1 MGTIRPQMLP
11 AFNQAIT
18 KPIRIHG
25 VSMSL
30 KAKWFRDKLRKKGK
44 QGFQGYPMATVAYYG
59 PDNQHASKA
68 VAAVFQTEGSE
79 PAHLERWF
87 SDQQDARNDP
97 AINEAIVRFV
107 QLYGAK
113 SVVMPDGILG
123 CPHEEG
129 IDYPEGQSCPQCP
142 YWAGR
147 DRFTGER
154 QH

>member
-1 MGTIRPQMLP
+1 
-11 AFNQAIT
+11 
-18 KPIRIHG
+18 
-25 VSMSL
+25 MSL

-44 QGFQGYPMATVAYYG
+44 QGFQEYPMATVAYYG
-59 PDNQHASKA
+59 PDNIYASKA
-68 VAAVFQTEGSE
+68 VAAVFLTEGGE
-79 PAHLERWF
+79 PTHLERWL
-87 SDQQDARNDP
+87 SEQQDARNDP
-97 AINEAIVRFV
+97 AINEAIIRFV

-129 IDYPEGQSCPQCP
+129 IDYPEGQSRPQCP

-154 QH
+154 PH